1 MDRKI
6 VYVSFYTEKYEKAAM
21 RLKASLDKLG
31 LDNDVVSLKIESW
44 YKAVSHKPTFILEMM
59 KKHTDAY
66 AIVWVDADGDV
77 VQKPQLF
84 YEMDEDIGARFIYW
98 PKGVDELLSGTL
110 FIKNTPHMVETM
122 EKWIETLAKIDKLPD
137 SQIKKSCPEQSVLL
151 YMLGNTVDTKVNGY
165 SSKLGV
171 SYRKLPEPYCRILK
185 DRGRRGVDVDSVVVH
200 YQFSRETR
208 TDRTPAAHL
217 SNPTKV
223 VANKKPRHIIK
234 PEKPKKVRAKPQKT
248 LKRPRKPAKK
258 VVSVKKSAPLKMPSE
273 VVASRRRRAIRAAR
287 RLENDAVREQERT
300 QAALKLAAGHR
311 NRKLQQARVLEGD
324 LVPQPC
330 GGVRGNPPSKN
341 EIAIMR
347 ACMSRMNVAPELDG
361 MLANNDTVV
370 VLGNS
375 PTIDEVPPD
384 FLKRFPI
391 IGCNRALRHKTLQPD
406 FLIMADREPYCQ
418 ELRTKRLLRA
428 SEQGK
433 ILLFSDSIFDPTIL
447 LRGPYDNKDRRA
459 QPAPDLHGY
468 IYRIGPRKKPWTYE
482 TVMRGIHKL
491 PINTKTFES
500 PVVSC
505 LNIAGSLL
513 QCAAILGAK
522 TIITL
527 GIEFRWEGKK
537 SHFFGDGSK
546 VGAYRQDASLDMIL
560 SAMKQIKL
568 NFKKDGIRVINIS
581 PITDSPFAKVF
592 KTSPINDIIGKYGD
606 IEPFNR
612 EILKKPP
619 PMWVE
624 FDPIKEE
631 AEMIIE
637 QADKM
642 MDGNE

>member
-1 MDRKI
+1 
-6 VYVSFYTEKYEKAAM
+6 
-21 RLKASLDKLG
+21 
-31 LDNDVVSLKIESW
+31 
-44 YKAVSHKPTFILEMM
+44 
-59 KKHTDAY
+59 
-66 AIVWVDADGDV
+66 
-77 VQKPQLF
+77 
-84 YEMDEDIGARFIYW
+84 
-98 PKGVDELLSGTL
+98 
-110 FIKNTPHMVETM
+110 MVKTM
-122 EKWIETLAKIDKLPD
+122 EDWIATLAKIDKLPE

-151 YMLGNTVDTKVNGY
+151 YMLGNTVDTKTKGY
-165 SSKLGV
+165 SDKLKV

-185 DRGRRGVDVDSVVVH
+185 DRGRRGVEVDSVVVH

-234 PEKPKKVRAKPQKT
+234 PEKPKRAAKPPKT
-248 LKRPRKPAKK
+248 LRRPRKPPPKKK
-258 VVSVKKSAPLKMPSE
+258 VTVKKKDTLKMPSD
-273 VVASRRRRAIRAAR
+273 VIASRRRRAINAAR
-287 RLENDAVREQERT
+287 RIENESEREKART

-311 NRKLQQARVLEGD
+311 NRKLQQQRVLEGD
-324 LVPQPC
+324 LVPRPC

-341 EIAIMR
+341 EVAVMR

-361 MLANNDTVV
+361 MLANNDVVV

-418 ELRTKRLLRA
+418 EFRTKRLLRA
-428 SEQGK
+428 SEDGK

-447 LRGPYDNKDRRA
+447 LRGPYDNPDRRA

-468 IYRIGPRKKPWTYE
+468 IYRIGPRKKEWTYE
-482 TVMRGIHKL
+482 TVKRGIHKL

-527 GIEFRWEGKK
+527 GIEFRWEGTK

-546 VGAYRQDASLDMIL
+546 VGAYKQDASLDLIL

-568 NFKKDGIRVINIS
+568 NFKKDGIKVINIS
-581 PITDSPFAKVF
+581 PKTDSPFARVF
-592 KTSPINDIIGKYGD
+592 KTSPIDVIMEKYGD
-606 IEPFNR
+606 IEKFDR
-612 EILKKPP
+612 ELLKKPP
-619 PMWVE
+619 PMWIEV
-624 FDPIKEE
+624 DPVKEE
-631 AEMIIE
+631 AQMIIE

-642 MDGNE
+642 LDKNV